1 MQPTERFVTMALQ
14 GVEME
19 TTLPE
24 TDSIDSQPM
33 EGDQLKEIKAKLADF
48 LLALIQAFL
57 RTGYYTPD
65 HPQSKKA
72 KIGLYEAFK
81 NLFPQKDE
89 LTFLVRDDREG
100 KKILMEGVL
109 PDSQPLESVMMRGMA
124 DLYTPKFAKFLDRK
138 DLISLTLKNTMNRA
152 EFTNFVDLMSEPTFV
167 DTKEKSDKER
177 FSRTLQE
184 RGIFN
189 ISYIFTEELLA
200 AQRRIPWRAQVALSR
215 LNKDFK
221 TIPLFLDLD
230 EEGLKKVRRQ
240 IIQDVA
246 RPVQTAEIVYPI
258 LMNTDLA
265 QTGEFTEA
273 EIDEEIIACLS
284 DQLLINLSKTLLS
297 ETLRNGKNKS
307 RHKKT
312 PVIANM
318 IAVWLNYRE
327 IENRESIL
335 QEYFNHQLIPF
346 ELLSEA
352 TQRKTKLEKLT
363 ENFLQ
368 NKESFFK
375 RFDQI
380 RDREKYLRA
389 ARSCK
394 AVIPELIRRGC
405 FEDVQDIINR
415 IDSHF
420 KEANEIS
427 VYAGQVLQEIFG
439 GNIARILKS
448 KFLTGQK
455 ELRRAIAPIFL
466 SIREAST
473 PHLLSIFRES
483 DDPVVRKD
491 AWDILVQID
500 SSAINY
506 ILDELNTEAVATES
520 ATDMLR
526 ILGEIECS
534 EWIEQVTGTLGAY
547 LKHANAHLREEA
559 LWVYYK
565 LIGGKGENLYLEL
578 LNDPDVRVQKMAIQ
592 VLGRIKSET
601 ALQRFLEL
609 LQRAEDSP
617 SDITQQIEP
626 RLFGALGSYG
636 NIALPEIGSLEDFL
650 LETLERRMGLGRLK
664 FLKKKENPLSE
675 AAVGA
680 ICETLGTIGTEKSLS
695 ILQKLEKQEETLFTK
710 SAEEALRKIT
720 ERDSQAN

>member
-1 MQPTERFVTMALQ
+1 
-14 GVEME
+14 ME

-24 TDSIDSQPM
+24 TDSIDTQAMAHDP
-33 EGDQLKEIKAKLADF
+33 LKEIKAKLADF

-81 NLFPQKDE
+81 NLFTQKDE
-89 LTFLVRDDREG
+89 LTFLVRDDQEG

-109 PDSQPLESVMMRGMA
+109 PESHPLESVMMRGMA
-124 DLYTPKFAKFLDRK
+124 DLYTPKFAKFLERK
-138 DLISLTLKNTMNRA
+138 DFISLTLKNTMSRE

-167 DTKEKSDKER
+167 DTKERSDKER

-265 QTGEFTEA
+265 QTVEFTEA

-284 DQLLINLSKTLLS
+284 DELLTNLSKTLLS
-297 ETLRNGKNKS
+297 ETLRNGNNKS
-307 RHKKT
+307 RQKKT
-312 PVIANM
+312 PVIAKM
-318 IAVWLNYRE
+318 TALWLNYRE
-327 IENRESIL
+327 IEERESIL
-335 QEYFNHQLIPF
+335 QEYFNHKLIPF
-346 ELLSEA
+346 ELLSDA
-352 TQRKTKLEKLT
+352 TQRKAKLEKLT
-363 ENFLQ
+363 DNFLQ
-368 NKESFFK
+368 NKEPFFK

-394 AVIPELIRRGC
+394 KVIPELIRRGR
-405 FEDVQDIINR
+405 FDDVQAIIAR

-427 VYAGQVLQEIFG
+427 VYAGEVLQEIFE
-439 GNIARILKS
+439 GNIARVLKS
-448 KFLTGQK
+448 SFLTGQK
-455 ELRRAIAPIFL
+455 EVRRAIAPIFL
-466 SIREAST
+466 SIREVSA
-473 PHLLSIFRES
+473 PHLVSIFRES
-483 DDPVVRKD
+483 NDPLVRKD
-491 AWDILVQID
+491 AWEILVQID

-506 ILDELNTEAVATES
+506 ILDELNAEAVTTES

-526 ILGEIECS
+526 LLGEIDCS
-534 EWIEQVTGTLGAY
+534 AWIERVTSTLGAY
-547 LKHANAHLREEA
+547 LKHENPHLREEA

-565 LIGGKGENLYLEL
+565 LIGGGGENLYLKL
-578 LNDPDVRVQKMAIQ
+578 LNDPDIRVQKMAIQ

-601 ALQRFLEL
+601 ALQRFLEW
-609 LQRAEDSP
+609 LQKAEDSP

-636 NIALPEIGSLEDFL
+636 NIVLPEIGSLEDFL
-650 LETLERRMGLGRLK
+650 LETLDRRVGLGRLK

-675 AAVGA
+675 AAVAA
-680 ICETLGTIGTEKSLS
+680 ICETLGTIGTDKSLPA
-695 ILQKLEKQEETLFTK
+695 LQKLEKQEESLFKK

-720 ERDSQAN
+720 ERDVQNN

>member
-1 MQPTERFVTMALQ
+1 
-14 GVEME
+14 ME

-24 TDSIDSQPM
+24 TDSIDTQAMAHDP
-33 EGDQLKEIKAKLADF
+33 LKEIKAKLADF

-81 NLFPQKDE
+81 NLFTQKDE
-89 LTFLVRDDREG
+89 LTFLVRDDQEG
-100 KKILMEGVL
+100 KKVLMEGVL
-109 PDSQPLESVMMRGMA
+109 PESHPLESVMMRGMA
-124 DLYTPKFAKFLDRK
+124 DLYTPKFAKFLERK
-138 DLISLTLKNTMNRA
+138 DLISLTLKNTMSRE
-152 EFTNFVDLMSEPTFV
+152 EFTNFVNLMSEPTFV
-167 DTKEKSDKER
+167 DTKERSDKER

-189 ISYIFTEELLA
+189 ISYIFAEELLA
-200 AQRRIPWRAQVALSR
+200 AQRKIPWRAQVALSR

-284 DQLLINLSKTLLS
+284 DELLTGLSKTLLS
-297 ETLRNGKNKS
+297 ETLRNGNTET
-307 RHKKT
+307 RQKKT
-312 PVIANM
+312 PVIAKM
-318 IAVWLNYRE
+318 IALWLNYRE
-327 IENRESIL
+327 IEDRESIL
-335 QEYFNHQLIPF
+335 QEYFNHKLIPF
-346 ELLSEA
+346 ELLSDA
-352 TQRKTKLEKLT
+352 TQRKAKLEKLT
-363 ENFLQ
+363 DNFLQ

-375 RFDQI
+375 QFDQI

-394 AVIPELIRRGC
+394 KVIPELIRRGR
-405 FEDVQDIINR
+405 FNDVQAIIAR

-420 KEANEIS
+420 KDANEIS
-427 VYAGQVLQEIFG
+427 VYAGQVLQEIFE
-439 GNIARILKS
+439 GNIARVLKS
-448 KFLTGQK
+448 SFLTGQK
-455 ELRRAIAPIFL
+455 EIRRAIAPIFL
-466 SIREAST
+466 SIREVSA
-473 PHLLSIFRES
+473 PHLVSIFTES
-483 DDPVVRKD
+483 DDPLVRKD
-491 AWDILVQID
+491 AWEILAQID

-506 ILDELNTEAVATES
+506 ILDELNAEAVTTES

-526 ILGEIECS
+526 ILGEIDCS
-534 EWIEQVTGTLGAY
+534 EWIEQVTGTLGVY
-547 LKHANAHLREEA
+547 LKHENPHLREEA

-565 LIGGKGENLYLEL
+565 LIGGEGENLYLDL
-578 LNDPDVRVQKMAIQ
+578 LNDPDIRIQKMAIQ

-601 ALQRFLEL
+601 ALQRFLGL
-609 LQRAEDSP
+609 LQKAEDSP

-636 NIALPEIGSLEDFL
+636 NIVLPEIGSLEDFL
-650 LETLERRMGLGRLK
+650 LETLDRRMGLGRLK

-680 ICETLGTIGTEKSLS
+680 ICETLGTIGTDKSLPV
-695 ILQKLEKQEETLFTK
+695 LQKLEKQEGSLFKK

-720 ERDSQAN
+720 ERDVQDN

>member
-1 MQPTERFVTMALQ
+1 
-14 GVEME
+14 ME

-24 TDSIDSQPM
+24 TDSIDSQPLA
-33 EGDQLKEIKAKLADF
+33 DDPLKEIKAKLADF

-72 KIGLYEAFK
+72 RIGLYEDFK
-81 NLFPQKDE
+81 NLFTQKDE
-89 LTFLVRDDREG
+89 LTFLVRDDQEG
-100 KKILMEGVL
+100 KKILIEGVL
-109 PDSQPLESVMMRGMA
+109 PESHPLESVMMRGMA
-124 DLYTPKFAKFLDRK
+124 ELYTPKFAKFLERK
-138 DLISLTLKNTMNRA
+138 DLISLTLKNTMTRA
-152 EFTNFVDLMSEPTFV
+152 EFTNFADLMSEPTFV

-189 ISYIFTEELLA
+189 ISYIFSEELLA
-200 AQRRIPWRAQVALSR
+200 AKRKIPWRAQVALSR
-215 LNKDFK
+215 LNKDFR

-265 QTGEFTEA
+265 QTEEFTEA

-284 DQLLINLSKTLLS
+284 DELLTNLSKTLLR
-297 ETLRNGKNKS
+297 ETLRNGNHKS
-307 RHKKT
+307 PHVKT
-312 PVIANM
+312 PVIAKM
-318 IAVWLNYRE
+318 IAFWFNYRE
-327 IENRESIL
+327 IEDRESIL
-335 QEYFNHQLIPF
+335 QEYFNHKLIPF
-346 ELLSEA
+346 ELLSDA

-375 RFDQI
+375 QFDQI

-394 AVIPELIRRGC
+394 KVIPELIRRGR
-405 FEDVQDIINR
+405 FEEIQAIITR
-415 IDSHF
+415 IDGHF
-420 KEANEIS
+420 KEANDIS
-427 VYAGQVLQEIFG
+427 IYAGQVLQEIVE
-439 GNIARILKS
+439 GNIARVLKS

-455 ELRRAIAPIFL
+455 KIRRAIAPIFL
-466 SIREAST
+466 SIREVST
-473 PHLLSIFRES
+473 PHLLSIFKES

-491 AWDILVQID
+491 AWDTLVQID

-506 ILDELNTEAVATES
+506 ILDELNKEAVATES
-520 ATDMLR
+520 AIDMLR
-526 ILGEIECS
+526 ILGEIDCS
-534 EWIEQVTGTLGAY
+534 EWIEQVTSTLRAY
-547 LKHANAHLREEA
+547 LKHENPHLREEA

-565 LIGGKGENLYLEL
+565 LIGGEGENLYLGL
-578 LNDPDVRVQKMAIQ
+578 LNDPDIRVQKMAIQ
-592 VLGRIKSET
+592 ILGRIKSET
-601 ALQRFLEL
+601 ALQKFLEL
-609 LQRAEDSP
+609 LQKAEDSL

-636 NIALPEIGSLEDFL
+636 NIELPEIGSLENFL
-650 LETLERRMGLGRLK
+650 LETIDRRVGLGRLK
-664 FLKKKENPLSE
+664 FLKKRENPLSD

-680 ICETLGTIGTEKSLS
+680 ICETLGTIGTDKSRS
-695 ILQKLEKQEETLFTK
+695 VLQKLEKQEESLFRNK
-710 SAEEALRKIT
+710 AEEALRKIA
-720 ERDSQAN
+720 EKEVQDG

>member
-1 MQPTERFVTMALQ
+1 
-14 GVEME
+14 ME

-24 TDSIDSQPM
+24 TDSIDTQAMAHDP
-33 EGDQLKEIKAKLADF
+33 LKEIKAKLAEF

-81 NLFPQKDE
+81 NLFTQKDE
-89 LTFLVRDDREG
+89 LTFLVRDDQEG

-109 PDSQPLESVMMRGMA
+109 PESHPLESVMMRGMA
-124 DLYTPKFAKFLDRK
+124 DLYTPKFAKFLERK
-138 DLISLTLKNTMNRA
+138 DLISLTLKNTMSRE

-167 DTKEKSDKER
+167 DTKERSDKER

-200 AQRRIPWRAQVALSR
+200 SQRKIPWRAQVALSR

-246 RPVQTAEIVYPI
+246 RPVQTADIVYPI
-258 LMNTDLA
+258 LLNTDLA
-265 QTGEFTEA
+265 QTGEFTEV

-284 DQLLINLSKTLLS
+284 DKLLTSLSKTLLS
-297 ETLRNGKNKS
+297 ETLRNGNNKT
-307 RHKKT
+307 RQKKT
-312 PVIANM
+312 PVIAKM
-318 IAVWLNYRE
+318 IALWLNYRE
-327 IENRESIL
+327 IEDRESIL
-335 QEYFNHQLIPF
+335 QEYFNHKLIPF
-346 ELLSEA
+346 ELLSDA
-352 TQRKTKLEKLT
+352 TQRKAKLEKLAD
-363 ENFLQ
+363 NFIQ

-375 RFDQI
+375 QFDQI
-380 RDREKYLRA
+380 RDKEKYVRA

-394 AVIPELIRRGC
+394 KVIPELIRRGR
-405 FEDVQDIINR
+405 FDDVHAIIAR

-420 KEANEIS
+420 REANEIS
-427 VYAGQVLQEIFG
+427 VYAGEVLQEIFE
-439 GNIARILKS
+439 GNIARVLKS
-448 KFLTGQK
+448 SFLTGQK
-455 ELRRAIAPIFL
+455 EIRRAIAPIFL
-466 SIREAST
+466 SIREVSA
-473 PHLLSIFRES
+473 PHLVSIFRES
-483 DDPVVRKD
+483 DDPLVRKD
-491 AWDILVQID
+491 AWEVLVQID

-506 ILDELNTEAVATES
+506 ILDELNTEAVTTES
-520 ATDMLR
+520 ATDLLR
-526 ILGEIECS
+526 MLGEIDCS
-534 EWIEQVTGTLGAY
+534 PWIEQVTSTLGTY
-547 LKHANAHLREEA
+547 LKHENPHLREEA

-565 LIGGKGENLYLEL
+565 VIGGGGENLYLDF
-578 LNDPDVRVQKMAIQ
+578 LNDPDIRVQKMAIQ
-592 VLGRIKSET
+592 ILGRIKSET

-609 LQRAEDSP
+609 LQKAEDSP
-617 SDITQQIEP
+617 SDMTQQIEP

-636 NIALPEIGSLEDFL
+636 NIVLPEIGSLEDFL
-650 LETLERRMGLGRLK
+650 LETLDRRMGLGRLK

-680 ICETLGTIGTEKSLS
+680 ICETLGAIGTDKSLPV
-695 ILQKLEKQEETLFTK
+695 LQKLEKQEERLFKK
-710 SAEEALRKIT
+710 SAEEALTKIT
-720 ERDSQAN
+720 NRHVQDN